1 MKLFRLKAA
10 ATACAVGL
18 ILLPAIAYAN
28 DTVELRY
35 KAKVGEKSIYQS
47 SLTTEVNQTINGQ
60 DVDTT
65 FEQSDVTTYTVKKI
79 AEDGTI
85 IFETQNERLKVE
97 GNFAPQVTFKFD
109 SQSDDND
116 STSQIGAA
124 VTPLYE
130 RLSGAILGVEVTPL
144 GKVKKVNGYTQLLQ
158 DVLKDNPIAQ
168 RFAGG
173 GSEEAV
179 LSNIQDLFVLFKK
192 EPVKAGEKWDKPYK
206 IKLPGLGE
214 FEGKRTYTFV
224 GPDKVGEI
232 PTLRITIDTDLTGD
246 LDIDMG
252 TAKVSGKFE
261 TDSSSGTVQFDPAS
275 GRILSMDS
283 EQTFSGDLTVEAGG
297 MTIPVNFSQTLKNTR
312 KLVDKI
318 PE

>member
-1 MKLFRLKAA
+1 MKLCRFTV
-10 ATACAVGL
+10 ATTVFAVGL
-18 ILLPAIAYAN
+18 TLLPAIARA
-28 DTVELRY
+28 DDALELRY
-35 KAKVGEKSIYQS
+35 KAQVGDKSIYQS
-47 SLTTEVNQTINGQ
+47 SLTTEVNQSVNGQ
-60 DVDTT
+60 KIDTT

-85 IFETQNERLKVE
+85 IFESQNERLKIDGE
-97 GNFAPQVTFKFD
+97 FAPQATFKFD
-109 SQSDDND
+109 SQSDDHD
-116 STSQIGAA
+116 TSSQIGAA

-144 GKVKKVNGYTQLLQ
+144 GKVKKVTGYTELLQ
-158 DVLKDNPIAQ
+158 DVLKDNPLAQ

-173 GSEEAV
+173 GSEEGAV
-179 LSNIQDLFVLFKK
+179 SGLQDLFVLFKSA
-192 EPVKAGEKWDKPYK
+192 PVKPGDTWDKPYK

-214 FEGKRTYTFV
+214 FEGKRTYTYV
-224 GPDKVGEI
+224 GPDKVGDV

-252 TAKVSGKFE
+252 TSKVSGKFE
-261 TDSSSGTVQFDPAS
+261 TDSASGTVQFDPAS

-297 MTIPVNFSQTLKNTR
+297 MTIPVNFDQTIKNTR
-312 KLVDKI
+312 KLIDKI